1 MPNKQEPSVSNHIQP
16 ELGYIFKI
24 AFPIIISNA
33 SHTVILFVDRLFLS
47 RLGKQELAAAMSG
60 GLSSYVLCSF
70 FVGLIGYV
78 SALVA
83 QYYGAQKP
91 RMCGLAIIQALY
103 LSLISYPILICFIPI
118 IKYVFIFA
126 KQEPLLTDFASTYAR
141 TLLAGSIFLIT
152 RTAAGSFFVGI
163 GKTKIVMIAN
173 LIGALVNI
181 PLNYVLI
188 FGKFGLPA
196 MAIQGAALG
205 TVCSSGVSCIILL
218 GTYLREMSH
227 SPYRTKNLLKIR
239 PSIIKRLLL
248 FGLPAGISP
257 FLNWFAFNIF
267 VQIMHSYGADT
278 AAAATIAFNWD
289 TVVFLP
295 MLGLGIT
302 ARTIVGQN
310 IGAKD
315 HDGAQRSTYLIMRIS
330 IIYAIA
336 MMILFIGPTDLLTS
350 VFASGFQ
357 DTNGQVQNTANIMLR
372 LLALYTLANSCKL
385 VLGGSLRAAGDTTW
399 TMWVSITIHWAM
411 ATSVVVLAHVLE
423 VNQYIAWST
432 LIVMNNI
439 DFMSLLYRFRTGKW
453 RHIKLID

>member
-1 MPNKQEPSVSNHIQP
+1 MNNKQKLPINNHLQS
-16 ELGYIFKI
+16 ELGYVFKI

-33 SHTVILFVDRLFLS
+33 SHTVLLFVDRLFLS

-60 GLSSYVLCSF
+60 GLSSHVLCSF

-83 QYYGAQKP
+83 QYYGAKKP
-91 RMCGLAIIQALY
+91 RMCGIAIIQAFY
-103 LSLISYPILICFIPI
+103 LGIISYPILICFIPI

-141 TLLAGSIFLIT
+141 TLLAGSIFLII

-173 LIGALVNI
+173 LTAALVNI

-188 FGKFGLPA
+188 FGKFGFPA

-205 TVCSSGVSCIILL
+205 TVFASGISCIILL
-218 GTYLREMSH
+218 GSYLKEISQF
-227 SPYRTKNLLKIR
+227 PYRTKNLLKIR
-239 PSIIKRLLL
+239 FPIIKRLLL

-267 VQIMHSYGADT
+267 VQLMHSYGPNT

-302 ARTIVGQN
+302 ARTVVGQS

-315 HDGAQRSTYLIMRIS
+315 LDGAQRLTYLIMRIS
-330 IIYAIA
+330 IIYAIV
-336 MMILFIGPTDLLTS
+336 MMILFIGLTDFLTS
-350 VFASGFQ
+350 VFVAGFQ
-357 DTNGQVQNTANIMLR
+357 DSSGQVQNMANIMLR

-385 VLGGSLRAAGDTTW
+385 VLGGALRVAGDTTW
-399 TMWVSITIHWAM
+399 TMWVSITIHWTM
-411 ATSVVVLAHVLE
+411 AISVVILIHFLK

-432 LIVMNNI
+432 LIIMNNI
-439 DFMSLLYRFRTGKW
+439 DFISLMYRFRTGEW
-453 RHIKLID
+453 RRIKLIS

>member
-1 MPNKQEPSVSNHIQP
+1 MNNKQKLPINNHLQS
-16 ELGYIFKI
+16 ELGYVFKI

-33 SHTVILFVDRLFLS
+33 SHTVMLFVDRLFLS

-60 GLSSYVLCSF
+60 GLSSHVLCSF

-83 QYYGAQKP
+83 QYYGAKKP
-91 RMCGLAIIQALY
+91 RMCGIAIIQAFY
-103 LSLISYPILICFIPI
+103 LGIISYPILICFIPI

-141 TLLAGSIFLIT
+141 TLLAGSIFLII

-173 LIGALVNI
+173 LTAALVNI

-188 FGKFGLPA
+188 FGKFGFPA

-205 TVCSSGVSCIILL
+205 TVFASGISCIILL
-218 GTYLREMSH
+218 GSYLKEISQF
-227 SPYRTKNLLKIR
+227 PYRTKNLLKIR
-239 PSIIKRLLL
+239 FPIIKRLLL

-267 VQIMHSYGADT
+267 VQLMHSYGPNT

-302 ARTIVGQN
+302 ARTVVGQS

-315 HDGAQRSTYLIMRIS
+315 LDGAQRLTYLIMRIS
-330 IIYAIA
+330 IIYAIV
-336 MMILFIGPTDLLTS
+336 MMILFIGLTDFLTS
-350 VFASGFQ
+350 VFVAGFQ
-357 DTNGQVQNTANIMLR
+357 DSSGQVQNMANIMLR

-385 VLGGSLRAAGDTTW
+385 VLGGALRVAGDTTW
-399 TMWVSITIHWAM
+399 TMWVSITIHWTM
-411 ATSVVVLAHVLE
+411 AISVVILIHFLK

-432 LIVMNNI
+432 LIIMNNI
-439 DFMSLLYRFRTGKW
+439 DFISLMYRFRTGEW
-453 RHIKLID
+453 RRIKLIS

>member
-1 MPNKQEPSVSNHIQP
+1 MNNKQKLPINDHLQP
-16 ELGYIFKI
+16 KLGYVFKI

-33 SHTVILFVDRLFLS
+33 SHTVMLFVDRLFLS

-60 GLSSYVLCSF
+60 GLSSHVLCSF

-83 QYYGAQKP
+83 QYYGAKKP
-91 RMCGLAIIQALY
+91 RMCGIAIIQAFY
-103 LSLISYPILICFIPI
+103 LGIISYPILICFIPI
-118 IKYVFIFA
+118 IKYGFIFA
-126 KQEPLLTDFASTYAR
+126 KQEPLLTDLASTYAR
-141 TLLAGSIFLIT
+141 TLLAGSIFLII

-173 LIGALVNI
+173 LTAALVNI

-188 FGKFGLPA
+188 FGKFGFPA

-205 TVCSSGVSCIILL
+205 TVFASGISCIILL
-218 GTYLREMSH
+218 GSYLKEISQF
-227 SPYRTKNLLKIR
+227 PYRTKNLLKIR
-239 PSIIKRLLL
+239 VPIIKRLLL

-257 FLNWFAFNIF
+257 FLNWFAFNVF
-267 VQIMHSYGADT
+267 VQLMHSYGPNT

-302 ARTIVGQN
+302 ARTVVGQS

-315 HDGAQRSTYLIMRIS
+315 LDGAQRLTYLIMRIS

-336 MMILFIGPTDLLTS
+336 MMTLFIGLTNPLTS
-350 VFASGFQ
+350 VFVSGLQ
-357 DTNGQVQNTANIMLR
+357 DTGGEIQNMANIMLR

-385 VLGGSLRAAGDTTW
+385 VLGGALRAAGDTTW

-411 ATSVVVLAHVLE
+411 AISVVILVHFLE

-432 LIVMNNI
+432 LIIMNNI
-439 DFMSLLYRFRTGKW
+439 DFISLIYRFRTNNW
-453 RHIKLID
+453 REIKLIS

>member
-1 MPNKQEPSVSNHIQP
+1 MNNKQKLPINDHLQP
-16 ELGYIFKI
+16 QLGYVFKI

-33 SHTVILFVDRLFLS
+33 SHTVMLFVDRLFLS

-60 GLSSYVLCSF
+60 GLSSHVLCSF

-83 QYYGAQKP
+83 QYYGAEKP
-91 RMCGLAIIQALY
+91 RMCGIAIIQAFY
-103 LSLISYPILICFIPI
+103 LGIISYPILICFIPI

-141 TLLAGSIFLIT
+141 TLLAGSIFLII

-173 LIGALVNI
+173 LTAALVNI

-188 FGKFGLPA
+188 FGKFGFPA

-205 TVCSSGVSCIILL
+205 TVFASGISCIILL
-218 GTYLREMSH
+218 GSYLKEISQF
-227 SPYRTKNLLKIR
+227 PYRTKNLLKIR
-239 PSIIKRLLL
+239 VPIIKRLLL

-267 VQIMHSYGADT
+267 VQLMHSYGPNT

-295 MLGLGIT
+295 MLGLGII
-302 ARTIVGQN
+302 ARTVVGQS

-315 HDGAQRSTYLIMRIS
+315 LDGAQRLTYLIMRIS

-336 MMILFIGPTDLLTS
+336 MMTLFIGLTDFLTS
-350 VFASGFQ
+350 VFVSGFQ
-357 DTNGQVQNTANIMLR
+357 DTSGQVQNMANIMLR

-385 VLGGSLRAAGDTTW
+385 VLGGAL
-399 TMWVSITIHWAM
+399 
-411 ATSVVVLAHVLE
+411 
-423 VNQYIAWST
+423 
-432 LIVMNNI
+432 
-439 DFMSLLYRFRTGKW
+439 
-453 RHIKLID
+453 

>member
-1 MPNKQEPSVSNHIQP
+1 MNNKQKLPMNDHLQP
-16 ELGYIFKI
+16 KLGYVFKI

-33 SHTVILFVDRLFLS
+33 SHTVMLFVDRLFLS

-60 GLSSYVLCSF
+60 GLSSHVLCSF

-83 QYYGAQKP
+83 QYYGAKKP
-91 RMCGLAIIQALY
+91 RMCGIAIIQAFY
-103 LSLISYPILICFIPI
+103 LGIISYPILICFIPI

-126 KQEPLLTDFASTYAR
+126 EQEPLLTDFASTYAR
-141 TLLAGSIFLIT
+141 TLLAGSIFLII

-173 LIGALVNI
+173 LTAALVNI

-188 FGKFGLPA
+188 FGKFGFPA

-205 TVCSSGVSCIILL
+205 TVFASGISCIILL
-218 GTYLREMSH
+218 GSYLKEISQF
-227 SPYRTKNLLKIR
+227 PYRTKNLLKIR
-239 PSIIKRLLL
+239 VPIIKRLLL

-267 VQIMHSYGADT
+267 VQLMHSYGPNT

-302 ARTIVGQN
+302 ARTVVGQS

-315 HDGAQRSTYLIMRIS
+315 LDGAQRLTYLIMRIS

-336 MMILFIGPTDLLTS
+336 MMTLFIGLTNPLTS
-350 VFASGFQ
+350 VFVSGLQ
-357 DTNGQVQNTANIMLR
+357 DTGGEIQNMANIMLR

-385 VLGGSLRAAGDTTW
+385 VLGGALRAAGDTTW

-411 ATSVVVLAHVLE
+411 AISVVILVHFLE

-432 LIVMNNI
+432 LIIMNNI
-439 DFMSLLYRFRTGKW
+439 DFISLIYRFRTNNW
-453 RHIKLID
+453 REIKLIS

>member
-1 MPNKQEPSVSNHIQP
+1 MNNRQKLPMNDHLQP
-16 ELGYIFKI
+16 KLGYVFKI

-33 SHTVILFVDRLFLS
+33 SHTVMLFVDRLFLS

-60 GLSSYVLCSF
+60 GLSSHVLCSF

-83 QYYGAQKP
+83 QYYGAKKP
-91 RMCGLAIIQALY
+91 RMCGIAIIQAFY
-103 LSLISYPILICFIPI
+103 LGIISYPILICFIPI

-141 TLLAGSIFLIT
+141 TLLAGSIFLII

-173 LIGALVNI
+173 LTAALVNI

-188 FGKFGLPA
+188 FGKFGFPA

-205 TVCSSGVSCIILL
+205 TVFASGISCIILL
-218 GTYLREMSH
+218 GSYLKEISQF
-227 SPYRTKNLLKIR
+227 PYRTKNLLKIR
-239 PSIIKRLLL
+239 VPIIKRLLL

-267 VQIMHSYGADT
+267 VQLMHSYGPNT

-302 ARTIVGQN
+302 ARTVVGQS

-315 HDGAQRSTYLIMRIS
+315 LDGAQRLTYLIMRIS

-336 MMILFIGPTDLLTS
+336 MMTLFIGLTDFLTS
-350 VFASGFQ
+350 VFVSGFQ
-357 DTNGQVQNTANIMLR
+357 DTSGQVQNMANIMLR

-385 VLGGSLRAAGDTTW
+385 VLGGALRAAGDTTW
-399 TMWVSITIHWAM
+399 TMWVSITIHWTM
-411 ATSVVVLAHVLE
+411 AISVVILIHFLK
-423 VNQYIAWST
+423 VNQYMAWST
-432 LIVMNNI
+432 LIIMNNI
-439 DFMSLLYRFRTGKW
+439 DFISLMCRFRTGEW
-453 RHIKLID
+453 RRIKLIS